1 MPRFSFRNVVQLT
14 KKQLDKKKVEANR
27 QLQDNNNALN
37 KNIKV
42 LENDAKEAK
51 AQVESVVEEVKAGKK
66 EEKALNTSLK
76 SLIKKHS
83 QAESVLIG
91 KTSKFD
97 EISKKAETLCKDV
110 LDKEKRLGT
119 LNKAIAQANT
129 IKPDIIKLKEEL
141 KSVEKETVIQKAG
154 LDDLVNQ
161 ESILTDRVKGIAK
174 DYEEKIKPYIEEI
187 DKVKVNQ
194 ANLRKKYK
202 EEVKALEKGTGEVVI
217 QITKKKSLLKS
228 IESQIVASKSLLAD
242 EFDKIKTATDN
253 LKQIERSEA
262 LLVREIAD
270 RKQRFEGWVLKE
282 VEKVAKKVLK
292 GRMENID
299 KAGLKDIMSAI

>member
-1 MPRFSFRNVVQLT
+1 MPRFSFRNIVQLT

-51 AQVESVVEEVKAGKK
+51 AQGESVVEEVKAGKK

-97 EISKKAETLCKDV
+97 EISKKAEKLHKDV
-110 LDKEKRLGT
+110 SDREKRLET
-119 LNKAIAQANT
+119 LNKAIEQANAV
-129 IKPDIIKLKEEL
+129 KPDILKLKEEL
-141 KSVEKETVIQKAG
+141 KSVEKETLIKKVG

-161 ESILTDRVKGIAK
+161 ESILKDRVKKIA
-174 DYEEKIKPYIEEI
+174 DEYEEKTKPYEKSLDKAKEKQAKLRKQHREEVQVLENEI
-187 DKVKVNQ
+187 KDIVSNVTKHNKSLKDVGREVAAAKSLFNDETEKI
-194 ANLRKKYK
+194 ANLT
-202 EEVKALEKGTGEVVI
+202 EQVKQLE
-217 QITKKKSLLKS
+217 
-228 IESQIVASKSLLAD
+228 
-242 EFDKIKTATDN
+242 
-253 LKQIERSEA
+253 
-262 LLVREIAD
+262 REKAILMRGIAD
-270 RKQRFEGWVLKE
+270 GKKNYEGWRIKE
-282 VEKVAKKVLK
+282 MEKVAKQVLK
-292 GRMENID
+292 GRLENID
-299 KAGLKDIMSAI
+299 KAGLKDALNAL

>member
-97 EISKKAETLCKDV
+97 EISKKAEKLHKDV
-110 LDKEKRLGT
+110 SDREKRLET
-119 LNKAIAQANT
+119 LNKAIEQANAV
-129 IKPDIIKLKEEL
+129 KPDILKLKEEL
-141 KSVEKETVIQKAG
+141 KSVEKETLIKKVG

-161 ESILTDRVKGIAK
+161 ESILKDRVKKIA
-174 DYEEKIKPYIEEI
+174 DEYEEKTKPYDKSLDKAKEKQAKLRKQHREEVQVLENEI
-187 DKVKVNQ
+187 KDIVSNVTKHNKSLKDVGREVAAAKSLFNDETEKI
-194 ANLRKKYK
+194 ANLT
-202 EEVKALEKGTGEVVI
+202 EQVKQLE
-217 QITKKKSLLKS
+217 
-228 IESQIVASKSLLAD
+228 
-242 EFDKIKTATDN
+242 
-253 LKQIERSEA
+253 
-262 LLVREIAD
+262 REKAILMRGIAD
-270 RKQRFEGWVLKE
+270 AKKNYEGWRIKE
-282 VEKVAKKVLK
+282 MEKVAKQVLK
-292 GRMENID
+292 GRLENID
-299 KAGLKDIMSAI
+299 KAGLKDALNAL

>member
-1 MPRFSFRNVVQLT
+1 MPRFSFRNIVQLT

-97 EISKKAETLCKDV
+97 EISKKAEKLHKDV
-110 LDKEKRLGT
+110 SDREKRLET
-119 LNKAIAQANT
+119 LNKAIEQANAV
-129 IKPDIIKLKEEL
+129 KPDILKLKEEL
-141 KSVEKETVIQKAG
+141 KSVEKETLIKKVG

-161 ESILTDRVKGIAK
+161 ESILKDRVKKIA
-174 DYEEKIKPYIEEI
+174 DEYEEKTKPYEKSLDKAKEKQAKLRKQHREEVQVLENEI
-187 DKVKVNQ
+187 KDIVSNVTKHTKSLKDVGREVAAAKSLFNDETEKI
-194 ANLRKKYK
+194 ANLT
-202 EEVKALEKGTGEVVI
+202 EQVKQLE
-217 QITKKKSLLKS
+217 
-228 IESQIVASKSLLAD
+228 
-242 EFDKIKTATDN
+242 
-253 LKQIERSEA
+253 
-262 LLVREIAD
+262 REKAILMRGIAD
-270 RKQRFEGWVLKE
+270 AKKNYEGWRIKE
-282 VEKVAKKVLK
+282 MEKVAKQVLK
-292 GRMENID
+292 GRLENID
-299 KAGLKDIMSAI
+299 KAGLKDALNAL